1 VWHEWRVSNAIT
13 EGVAVTVDS
22 VYLPDQSLPQS
33 GRYAFAYHVRIEN
46 VGEAPVQLRSRH
58 WIIVDGEGDRQEV
71 RGDGV
76 VGEQPRLE
84 PGDHFEYTSG
94 CFLKTPHG
102 AMHGTYRMVRVD
114 GTHFDAAIAP
124 FSLAAPHALN

>member
-1 VWHEWRVSNAIT
+1 MSNAIT
-13 EGVAVTVDS
+13 EGVAVTVEG
-22 VYLPDQSLPQS
+22 VYLPDQSSPQS

-46 VGEAPVQLRSRH
+46 VGDQPVRLRSRH
-58 WIIVDGEGDRQEV
+58 WVIVDGEGDRQEV

-76 VGEQPRLE
+76 VGEQPRLD

-102 AMHGTYRMVRVD
+102 SMHGTYRMVRED
-114 GTHFDAAIAP
+114 GSQFDATIAS
-124 FSLAAPHALN
+124 FSLAPPHALN